1 MAVDKKVFS
10 EFYSKKKNDV
20 YYIDDAILDSKAEN
34 IFRNDMS
41 VQSVNRLS

>member
-20 YYIDDAILDSKAEN
+20 YYINNEINKKRSRYSLHES
-34 IFRNDMS
+34 
-41 VQSVNRLS
+41 